1 MASRDDAAGPPG
13 RVLVI
18 DCVPAH
24 DEVEL
29 LRARIE
35 YLRDDVDLFLVAEG
49 THTFSGLPKPP
60 ALGAAFEGDP
70 KVRVVGVPLG
80 FQGDAWARERSQRDA
95 LGDEARRA
103 ADRAGAAEFVC
114 LQCDADEIPSREAVR
129 ALRALDRPPLQ
140 PLSREMTML
149 YYSPRWHGPELVW
162 RLPAAVWGS
171 HLREH
176 TMTQTRQLQGRHGL
190 VRGAGWHLSSFMTPA
205 RLARKLRSY
214 SHTEHAWRADDADR
228 LRECME
234 LGIDVFRGGNLLPHD
249 PALLP
254 EAFRALR
261 LE

>member
-1 MASRDDAAGPPG
+1 MASL
-13 RVLVI
+13 VVI

-35 YLRDDVDLFLVAEG
+35 YLRDDVDMFVVAEG
-49 THTFSGLPKPP
+49 THTFSGVPKPP
-60 ALGAAFEGDP
+60 ALAPAFQGDP
-70 KVRVVGVPLG
+70 KVRVVGVHLG
-80 FQGDAWARERSQRDA
+80 FQGDAWARERAQRDA

-103 ADRAGAAEFVC
+103 AGAASFVC

-129 ALRALDRPPLQ
+129 ALRTLDPPPH
-140 PLSREMTML
+140 PLSLEMTML
-149 YYSPRWHGPELVW
+149 YYSPRWHGPEVTW
-162 RLPAAVWGS
+162 RLPAAVWDS
-171 HLREH
+171 HLREY
-176 TMTQTRQLQGRHGL
+176 TMTQTRELQGRYGL

-228 LRECME
+228 LRECMD
-234 LGIDVFRGGNLLPHD
+234 LGIDVFRGGNLKAHD

-254 EAFRALR
+254 EAFRTLR